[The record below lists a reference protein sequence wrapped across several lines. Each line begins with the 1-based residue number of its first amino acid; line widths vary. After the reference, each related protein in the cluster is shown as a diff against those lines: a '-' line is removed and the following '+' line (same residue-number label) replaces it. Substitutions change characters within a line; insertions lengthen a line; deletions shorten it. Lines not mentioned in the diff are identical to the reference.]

1 MNEKAKLE
9 IIRDLVQ
16 SQLGIPDIGSK
27 KRFLDNVFARNLYF
41 VLSVNLT
48 KYSSLDRIGSVVN
61 RHHATVLHG
70 IQKYQDV
77 VIDSKDKRFSYLIE
91 AYNNIEQFILE
102 KEAKE
107 TEEQEELEVN
117 ITNFKVLEN
126 RINNIIFRLNLLEQK
141 NRIIQEQI
149 NNVTRKYDNRQ
160 AVEGNS

>member
-107 TEEQEELEVN
+107 TEQQEELEVN

-149 NNVTRKYDNRQ
+149 NNVTREYDNRQ
-160 AVEGNS
+160 TVKGNS

>member
-107 TEEQEELEVN
+107 TEEQQELEVN

-149 NNVTRKYDNRQ
+149 NNVTREYDNRQ

>member
-61 RHHATVLHG
+61 RHHA
-70 IQKYQDV
+70 
-77 VIDSKDKRFSYLIE
+77 S
-91 AYNNIEQFILE
+91 
-102 KEAKE
+102 
-107 TEEQEELEVN
+107 
-117 ITNFKVLEN
+117 
-126 RINNIIFRLNLLEQK
+126 
-141 NRIIQEQI
+141 
-149 NNVTRKYDNRQ
+149 
-160 AVEGNS
+160 